1 MTKAVIF
8 DFDGLILDTE
18 TAWFDAYKHVLQKEF
33 QFELLLDDFSK
44 SVGSDISILFSFLE
58 KKLGK
63 ELDQPYINEQ
73 ASTIHTETIKDL
85 DAREGV
91 KEFLDTAKEL
101 NLKIALCSS
110 SHYAWVH
117 KHLNHLNL
125 YDYFDYFI
133 TQDDVSK
140 IKPDPELY
148 LKTLDTLDIKPS
160 EAIVFEDSLNGLLSA
175 QQANIPVVL
184 VPNPVTKHIPFEN
197 YFLKLN
203 SMKDKNLTDI
213 INMVSQT
220 TQK

>member
-1 MTKAVIF
+1 
-8 DFDGLILDTE
+8 
-18 TAWFDAYKHVLQKEF
+18 
-33 QFELLLDDFSK
+33 
-44 SVGSDISILFSFLE
+44 
-58 KKLGK
+58 
-63 ELDQPYINEQ
+63 
-73 ASTIHTETIKDL
+73 KDV
-85 DAREGV
+85 DARGGV

-110 SHYAWVH
+110 SHYAWVY

-125 YDYFDYFI
+125 YDYLHYFI

-140 IKPDPELY
+140 IKPDPDLY

-160 EAIVFEDSLNGLLSA
+160 EATVVEDSLNGLLTA

-184 VPNPVTKHIPFEN
+184 VPNPVTKHIPCEN

-213 INMVSQT
+213 INLVSQT

>member
-1 MTKAVIF
+1 
-8 DFDGLILDTE
+8 
-18 TAWFDAYKHVLQKEF
+18 
-33 QFELLLDDFSK
+33 
-44 SVGSDISILFSFLE
+44 
-58 KKLGK
+58 
-63 ELDQPYINEQ
+63 
-73 ASTIHTETIKDL
+73 
-85 DAREGV
+85 
-91 KEFLDTAKEL
+91 L

-160 EAIVFEDSLNGLLSA
+160 EAIVFEDSLNSLLSA

-184 VPNPVTKHIPFEN
+184 VPNPLTKHILFEN
-197 YFLKLN
+197 YFLNFN
-203 SMKDKNLTDI
+203 SMKFKNLIDL
-213 INMVSQT
+213 INIFSKK

>member
-1 MTKAVIF
+1 
-8 DFDGLILDTE
+8 
-18 TAWFDAYKHVLQKEF
+18 
-33 QFELLLDDFSK
+33 
-44 SVGSDISILFSFLE
+44 
-58 KKLGK
+58 
-63 ELDQPYINEQ
+63 
-73 ASTIHTETIKDL
+73 
-85 DAREGV
+85 
-91 KEFLDTAKEL
+91 EL

-160 EAIVFEDSLNGLLSA
+160 EAIVFEDSLNGLLSS
-175 QQANIPVVL
+175 QQVKTPVVL
-184 VPNPVTKHIPFEN
+184 VSNSETKHIPFEN

-203 SMKDKNLTDI
+203 SIKDKNLTDI

>member
-1 MTKAVIF
+1 
-8 DFDGLILDTE
+8 
-18 TAWFDAYKHVLQKEF
+18 
-33 QFELLLDDFSK
+33 
-44 SVGSDISILFSFLE
+44 
-58 KKLGK
+58 
-63 ELDQPYINEQ
+63 
-73 ASTIHTETIKDL
+73 
-85 DAREGV
+85 
-91 KEFLDTAKEL
+91 
-101 NLKIALCSS
+101 
-110 SHYAWVH
+110 H

-197 YFLKLN
+197 YFLKFNLI
-203 SMKDKNLTDI
+203 KDNNLTVI
-213 INMVSQT
+213 IIIVSKST
-220 TQK
+220 

>member
-1 MTKAVIF
+1 
-8 DFDGLILDTE
+8 
-18 TAWFDAYKHVLQKEF
+18 
-33 QFELLLDDFSK
+33 
-44 SVGSDISILFSFLE
+44 
-58 KKLGK
+58 
-63 ELDQPYINEQ
+63 
-73 ASTIHTETIKDL
+73 
-85 DAREGV
+85 
-91 KEFLDTAKEL
+91 
-101 NLKIALCSS
+101 IALCSS

-133 TQDDVSK
+133 KQDDVSK

-148 LKTLDTLDIKPS
+148 LKTLETLDIKPS
-160 EAIVFEDSLNGLLSA
+160 EAIVFEDLLNDLLSA

-184 VPNPVTKHIPFEN
+184 VPNPETNHITFEN

>member
-1 MTKAVIF
+1 
-8 DFDGLILDTE
+8 
-18 TAWFDAYKHVLQKEF
+18 
-33 QFELLLDDFSK
+33 
-44 SVGSDISILFSFLE
+44 
-58 KKLGK
+58 
-63 ELDQPYINEQ
+63 
-73 ASTIHTETIKDL
+73 
-85 DAREGV
+85 
-91 KEFLDTAKEL
+91 
-101 NLKIALCSS
+101 
-110 SHYAWVH
+110 YAWVH

-160 EAIVFEDSLNGLLSA
+160 EAIVFEDSLNGLFSA

-184 VPNPVTKHIPFEN
+184 IINTITKHIPFEN

-203 SMKDKNLTDI
+203 SMKDINLTDI
-213 INMVSQT
+213 IIMVSQT